1 MEKKNNL
8 TKSVLVIFILI
19 VILYCLCLMLTV
31 NFSSDNISMYLFLI
45 IYLVLTG
52 CFLVKE
58 RNNIVNI
65 KTIFVTIFTFMV
77 GLSPFAYYLN
87 NKTVISNTGQILNY
101 QFYMILLGYICM
113 LVGFN
118 FGKYRK
124 EKLEETAEDKE
135 IYTKYFAYLLIS
147 ISMICNVYYIIS
159 NRTLFLGGNLED
171 GRIQALSSNGL
182 ILLLTSLHLPGIGLL
197 YNYCLKNQKSKN
209 IVWILVIINS
219 IFYIIRGSRS
229 SIINIILLI
238 VLIRNFYKPVALKN
252 MINLCILFLI
262 GLAVL
267 QVFRTNMSRES
278 TNIVK
283 EFYSI
288 LQSGSVNINY
298 IYEEF
303 PESTPFQFGNT
314 FLINLKMLLP
324 GPDMDF
330 TLWLKDTIGI
340 SFSGGGITPTII
352 GEAYLNFGYFGIILF
367 MFLIGV
373 IGNYLN
379 SRYYVDKQNV
389 VWIVYVTVIMIGA
402 FRGGIANVEINL
414 LTSIFLIIAYKVL
427 YKIIRKYEKPK
438 NDLESTKY

>member
-1 MEKKNNL
+1 
-8 TKSVLVIFILI
+8 
-19 VILYCLCLMLTV
+19 
-31 NFSSDNISMYLFLI
+31 
-45 IYLVLTG
+45 
-52 CFLVKE
+52 
-58 RNNIVNI
+58 
-65 KTIFVTIFTFMV
+65 
-77 GLSPFAYYLN
+77 
-87 NKTVISNTGQILNY
+87 
-101 QFYMILLGYICM
+101 
-113 LVGFN
+113 
-118 FGKYRK
+118 
-124 EKLEETAEDKE
+124 
-135 IYTKYFAYLLIS
+135 
-147 ISMICNVYYIIS
+147 
-159 NRTLFLGGNLED
+159 
-171 GRIQALSSNGL
+171 
-182 ILLLTSLHLPGIGLL
+182 
-197 YNYCLKNQKSKN
+197 
-209 IVWILVIINS
+209 
-219 IFYIIRGSRS
+219 
-229 SIINIILLI
+229 
-238 VLIRNFYKPVALKN
+238 

-438 NDLESTKY
+438 NDLESTK